1 MKKPTPYLFGL
12 LLMASVNVN
21 AAPYLA
27 EVDPLQVAVRTV
39 WPPELTTV
47 ENAVTWLI
55 EPLGYELTTQ
65 YPAPS
70 SAEEILNGPIPSGAK
85 LHRTMPVLDAIQIL
99 IGTDNTI
106 LLDKKHRLLS
116 AARGH

>member
-27 EVDPLQVAVRTV
+27 EVVPLQVAVRTV

-47 ENAVTWLI
+47 EDAVTWLI

-70 SAEEILNGPIPSGAK
+70 SAEDILGAPIPTGAK